1 MLSDFKFHHIGYAVC
16 SIEESARIYVSQG
29 WSLADTVEDPIQ
41 NVRISFIER
50 DDMPRIEFV
59 EPVDENSPIYSTL
72 DKVGVA
78 PYHICYEVTDIEDA
92 IKRLRKLRFMPL
104 FKPVPAVALNNRLI
118 CYLFSNSAGLIEIVQ

>member
-78 PYHICYEVTDIEDA
+78 PYH
-92 IKRLRKLRFMPL
+92 RKTF
-104 FKPVPAVALNNRLI
+104 FVV
-118 CYLFSNSAGLIEIVQ
+118 